1 MALAADARS
10 RTMRAPREMSP
21 NSQRRSTA
29 PSAGSP
35 AVWPAT
41 LPSRPELAGQPPPDR
56 RKARSSPFAPVVV
69 ECRDVNRIEAFTD
82 PEQEDAD
89 DDERDQDR
97 EGDADLDDERH
108 ALGAGSRQYQSVLK

>member
-21 NSQRRSTA
+21 SLRRRSTA

-41 LPSRPELAGQPPPDR
+41 LPSRSGSAGRPPLGR
-56 RKARSSPFAPVVV
+56 RNARSSPFAPVVV
-69 ECRDVNRIEAFTD
+69 ECGDINRIEAFTD
-82 PEQEDAD
+82 AEQEYAY
-89 DDERDQDR
+89 DDESDQDR
-97 EGDADLDDERH
+97 EGD
-108 ALGAGSRQYQSVLK
+108 